1 MIRASEAYNEKGTIL
16 TVIEGKRNV
25 GWLIIDTIDMFTFL
39 DNNSIKYLRVK
50 SNKHSCYVIFRES
63 HKQDALDLIAIAD
76 KYDGYLHYEA
86 SDEDTRRIG
95 QLLSYH
101 PDDVEEFINRNKK

>member
-1 MIRASEAYNEKGTIL
+1 MIRASEAFNTEGSIS

-25 GWLIIDTIDMFTFL
+25 GWLIIDSKDIFTIL
-39 DNNSIKYLRVK
+39 DNNSISYLRVK
-50 SNKHSCYVIFRES
+50 SSKHECYVIFRES

-76 KYDGYLHYEA
+76 KYDGYLHFNA